1 MGNKQ
6 FSVESD
12 LVSLILRIHCFRIR
26 IFLTYSLT
34 KYTNLAISL
43 GRRPVGEMS
52 KLRQNIACMP
62 L

>member
-26 IFLTYSLT
+26 IFHTLRLQITTCFDIGLLV
-34 KYTNLAISL
+34 NPM
-43 GRRPVGEMS
+43 GRP
-52 KLRQNIACMP
+52 
-62 L
+62 